1 MLKKEINI
9 KKEKIIIWELWI
21 NTDERSFTGRKPP
34 EEIMV
39 IAKFKE
45 LKDLIPII
53 FKIIKIK
60 IVKLEYNKKI
70 LIACLRT
77 SELLNDKKFVKD
89 FFKLSS

>member
-34 EEIMV
+34 EEIIV

-45 LKDLIPII
+45 LNDLIPKI
-53 FKIIKIK
+53 FKIIKIV
-60 IVKLEYNKKI
+60 IVKLEYNKNI
-70 LIACLRT
+70 
-77 SELLNDKKFVKD
+77 F
-89 FFKLSS
+89 